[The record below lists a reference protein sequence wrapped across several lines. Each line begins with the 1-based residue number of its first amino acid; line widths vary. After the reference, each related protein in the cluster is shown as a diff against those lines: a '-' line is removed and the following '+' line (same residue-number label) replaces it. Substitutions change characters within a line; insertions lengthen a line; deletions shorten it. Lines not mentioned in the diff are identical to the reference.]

1 MNKNFLK
8 GAVVGAFIMCIVGV
22 VIGCSAIDRVKVSE
36 DSILTKDTLNKLEK
50 IQDKIEDEYLYSD
63 DMDSQA
69 IQDAILKGYVA
80 GLNDPYSVYYDEAET
95 KELYEMTSGTFGG
108 IGVAIQ
114 QDQTTRLITFT
125 HVYKDNPGDKAG
137 FLQGDVV
144 YKINGEDVSNQ
155 DLDTVVSKIRGEI
168 GTEVKITVVRDGE
181 EYTGTA
187 VRALIENDTV
197 SYEMKEGKIGY
208 LQITAFEEVTYK
220 QFVSA
225 MMDLK
230 SQGMKG
236 LVIDLRNNGGGNLIT
251 VCQMLDAILPEGNVV
266 SVEYKS
272 GKKEVYPSDE
282 NSILDV
288 PLVVLTNGYS
298 ASASEIFAGAVQDY
312 KIGTLVGTTTYGK
325 GVVQQVYDLG
335 DNTSVKLTVAEYF
348 TAGGRNIHGI
358 GITPDVVVE
367 YEYDEENPTSDNQL
381 DKALEILKK
390 GM

>member
-1 MNKNFLK
+1 
-8 GAVVGAFIMCIVGV
+8 
-22 VIGCSAIDRVKVSE
+22 
-36 DSILTKDTLNKLEK
+36 
-50 IQDKIEDEYLYSD
+50 
-63 DMDSQA
+63 
-69 IQDAILKGYVA
+69 
-80 GLNDPYSVYYDEAET
+80 
-95 KELYEMTSGTFGG
+95 MTTGTFGG

-114 QDQTTRLITFT
+114 QDQTTGLITFT

-137 FLQGDVV
+137 FLQGDIV
-144 YKINGEDVSNQ
+144 YKINGEDVTNQ

-197 SYEMKEGKIGY
+197 YYEMKEEKIGY
-208 LQITAFEEVTYK
+208 LQITAFEDVTYK

-225 MMDLK
+225 MTDLK

-236 LVIDLRNNGGGNLIT
+236 LVIDLRNNGGGNLVT

-266 SVEYKS
+266 SVKYKR
-272 GKKEVYPSDE
+272 GTEEVYPSDA
-282 NSILDV
+282 NTILDV

-335 DNTSVKLTVAEYF
+335 DNTAVKLTVAEYF

-358 GITPDVVVE
+358 GITPDVEVE
-367 YEYDEENPTSDNQL
+367 YEYDEENPKADNQL
-381 DKALEILKK
+381 EKAMQILKK